1 MHNTQ
6 NLEQTTEI
14 LRLALPKMASLAI
27 PVTPENYAIWFD
39 YFTDTN
45 LNLKRAIDGL
55 IANDVRFTPEVN
67 LGLYNRF
74 IEERSPEIIENVQI
88 ESQILINSLMNKI
101 KQLSDGTENFS
112 TNLNQFG
119 ERLQANPNIDEL
131 NLIVMSIAAEVEQVI
146 VNNRKMTASLE
157 SISDEMTNLKVEM
170 DNLSKVATMD
180 ELTSLKNR
188 RSYDLFAAE
197 QMTKFIDTQTVCSL
211 LMIDIDN
218 FKVFNDT
225 FGHLIGD
232 KVLAYVAL
240 AMKQTV
246 KGDDLVARYGGE
258 EFVVMLPNAKLNDA
272 VNVAD
277 KIRERIS
284 LKQLSIGKEKKQN
297 LGHITVSIGVATIQ
311 TGDDV
316 DTLLSRADEKLYQ
329 AKAAGKNCVKFV

>member
-6 NLEQTTEI
+6 NLEQTSHI
-14 LRLALPKMASLAI
+14 LHLALPKMASLAI

-39 YFTDTN
+39 YFAETN

-55 IANDVRFTPEVN
+55 IANKVQFTPEVN

-74 IEERSPEIIENVQI
+74 IEERSPEIIENVHI
-88 ESQILINSLMNKI
+88 ETQILINSLLNKVE
-101 KQLSDGTENFS
+101 LLNLGTESFS
-112 TNLNQFG
+112 ANLNEFG
-119 ERLQANPNIDEL
+119 EKLQTTPNADEL
-131 NLIVMSIAAEVEQVI
+131 HLIVECIADEVEQVI
-146 VNNRKMTASLE
+146 ANNRHMAVSLASLSE
-157 SISDEMTNLKVEM
+157 EITSLKDEM
-170 DNLSKVATMD
+170 DNLSKVAMTD

-188 RSYDLFAAE
+188 RSYELFAEE
-197 QMTKFIDTQTVCSL
+197 QVTKFNDTQTICSL
-211 LMIDIDN
+211 LMIDIDD

-240 AMKQTV
+240 AMKNTV

-272 VNVAD
+272 VNVAE

-311 TGDDV
+311 TGDDI
-316 DTLLSRADEKLYQ
+316 DTLFYRADEQLYI
-329 AKAAGKNCVKFV
+329 AKSAGKNCVKFA

>member
-6 NLEQTTEI
+6 NLEQTAHI
-14 LRLALPKMASLAI
+14 LNLALPKMASLAI
-27 PVTPENYAIWFD
+27 PVTPENYAIWFE
-39 YFTDTN
+39 YFAETN
-45 LNLKRAIDGL
+45 LNLKRSIDGL
-55 IANDVRFTPEVN
+55 IANGVKFTPEVN

-88 ESQILINSLMNKI
+88 ETHILINSLLSKI
-101 KQLSDGTENFS
+101 EQLNEGTEKFS
-112 TNLNQFG
+112 SNLNQYG
-119 ERLQANPNIDEL
+119 EKLQTNPNVDDL

-146 VNNRKMTASLE
+146 AKNRQMSASLE
-157 SISDEMTNLKVEM
+157 SLSTEILHLKDEM
-170 DNLSKVATMD
+170 DNLSKVAMMD

-188 RSYDLFAAE
+188 RSYELFAAE
-197 QMTKFIDTQTVCSL
+197 QVTKFVDTQTVCSL
-211 LMIDIDN
+211 LMIDIDD
-218 FKVFNDT
+218 FKQFNDT

-240 AMKQTV
+240 AMKNTV

-272 VNVAD
+272 VKVAE

-297 LGHITVSIGVATIQ
+297 LGHITVSIGVATIN

-316 DTLLSRADEKLYQ
+316 DTLLSQADEQLYK
-329 AKAAGKNCVKFV
+329 AKAAGKNCVKFS

>member
-6 NLEQTTEI
+6 NLEQTAHI
-14 LRLALPKMASLAI
+14 LNLALPKMASLAI
-27 PVTPENYAIWFD
+27 PVTPENYAIWFE
-39 YFTDTN
+39 YFAETN
-45 LNLKRAIDGL
+45 LNLKRSIDGL
-55 IANDVRFTPEVN
+55 IANGVKFTPEVN

-88 ESQILINSLMNKI
+88 ETHILINSLLSKI
-101 KQLSDGTENFS
+101 EQLNEGTENFS
-112 TNLNQFG
+112 SNLNQYG
-119 ERLQANPNIDEL
+119 EKLQTNPNVDDL

-146 VNNRKMTASLE
+146 AKNRQMSASLE
-157 SISDEMTNLKVEM
+157 SLSTEILHLKDEM
-170 DNLSKVATMD
+170 DNLSKVAMMD

-188 RSYDLFAAE
+188 RSYELFAAE
-197 QMTKFIDTQTVCSL
+197 QVTKFVDTQTVCSL
-211 LMIDIDN
+211 LMIDIDD
-218 FKVFNDT
+218 FKQFNDT

-240 AMKQTV
+240 AMKNTV

-272 VNVAD
+272 VKVAE

-297 LGHITVSIGVATIQ
+297 LGHITVSIGVATIN

-316 DTLLSRADEKLYQ
+316 DTLLSRADEQLYK
-329 AKAAGKNCVKFV
+329 AKAAGKNCVKFG

>member
-6 NLEQTTEI
+6 NLEQTSHI
-14 LRLALPKMASLAI
+14 LHLALPKMATLSI

-39 YFTDTN
+39 YFAERN

-55 IANDVRFTPEVN
+55 IANGVQFTPEVN

-74 IEERSPEIIENVQI
+74 IEEQSPEVIENVQI
-88 ESQILINSLMNKI
+88 ETQILINSLLNKI
-101 KQLSDGTENFS
+101 EQLNVGTESFS
-112 TNLNQFG
+112 TNLNEFG
-119 ERLQANPNIDEL
+119 EKLQTNPNTDEL
-131 NLIVMSIAAEVEQVI
+131 NLIVGSIIAEVDQVI
-146 VNNRKMTASLE
+146 ANNHQMSASLE
-157 SISDEMTNLKVEM
+157 SLSDEIANLKDEM
-170 DNLSKVATMD
+170 ENLSKVAMTD

-188 RSYDLFAAE
+188 RSYELFAAE
-197 QMTKFIDTQTVCSL
+197 QMTKFVDTQTVCSL

-218 FKVFNDT
+218 FKMFNDT

-240 AMKQTV
+240 AMKHTV

-258 EFVVMLPNAKLNDA
+258 EFVVMLPNAKLIDA
-272 VNVAD
+272 VNVAE
-277 KIRERIS
+277 KIRERIA

-316 DTLLSRADEKLYQ
+316 DTLLSRADEQLYI
-329 AKAAGKNCVKFV
+329 AKAAGKNCVKFG

>member
-88 ESQILINSLMNKI
+88 ETQILINSLMNKI

>member
-6 NLEQTTEI
+6 NLEQTSHI
-14 LRLALPKMASLAI
+14 LHLALPKMADLAI

-39 YFTDTN
+39 YFAESN

-55 IANDVRFTPEVN
+55 IANGVQFTPEVN

-74 IEERSPEIIENVQI
+74 IEEQSPEIIENVQI
-88 ESQILINSLMNKI
+88 ETQILINSLLNKI
-101 KQLSDGTENFS
+101 EQLNVGTESFS
-112 TNLNQFG
+112 SNLNQFG
-119 ERLQANPNIDEL
+119 EQLQTNPNADEL
-131 NLIVMSIAAEVEQVI
+131 NLIVGSIVAEVDQVI
-146 VNNRKMTASLE
+146 ANNRQMSASLE
-157 SISDEMTNLKVEM
+157 SLSEEVANLKDEME
-170 DNLSKVATMD
+170 NLSKVAMTD

-188 RSYDLFAAE
+188 RSYELFAAE
-197 QMTKFIDTQTVCSL
+197 QMTKFVDTQTVCSL

-218 FKVFNDT
+218 FKMFNDT

-240 AMKQTV
+240 AMKNTV

-258 EFVVMLPNAKLNDA
+258 EFVVMLPNAKLIDA
-272 VNVAD
+272 VNVAE
-277 KIRERIS
+277 KIRERIA

-297 LGHITVSIGVATIQ
+297 LGHINVSIGVATIQ

-316 DTLLSRADEKLYQ
+316 DTLLSRADEQLYI
-329 AKAAGKNCVKFV
+329 AKAAGKNCVKFG

>member
-6 NLEQTTEI
+6 NLEQTAHI
-14 LRLALPKMASLAI
+14 LNLALPKMASLAI
-27 PVTPENYAIWFD
+27 PVTPENYAIWFE
-39 YFTDTN
+39 YFAETN
-45 LNLKRAIDGL
+45 LNLKRSIDGL
-55 IANDVRFTPEVN
+55 IANGVKFTPEVN

-88 ESQILINSLMNKI
+88 ETHILINSLLSKI
-101 KQLSDGTENFS
+101 EQLNEGTEKFS
-112 TNLNQFG
+112 SNLNQYG
-119 ERLQANPNIDEL
+119 EKLQTNPNVDDL

-146 VNNRKMTASLE
+146 AKNRQMSSSLE
-157 SISDEMTNLKVEM
+157 TLSTEILHLKDEM
-170 DNLSKVATMD
+170 DNLSKVAMMD

-188 RSYDLFAAE
+188 RSYELFAAE
-197 QMTKFIDTQTVCSL
+197 QVTKFVDTQTVCSL
-211 LMIDIDN
+211 LMIDIDD
-218 FKVFNDT
+218 FKQFNDT

-240 AMKQTV
+240 AMKNTV

-272 VNVAD
+272 VKVAE

-297 LGHITVSIGVATIQ
+297 LGHITVSIGVATIN

-316 DTLLSRADEKLYQ
+316 DTLLSRADEQLYK
-329 AKAAGKNCVKFV
+329 AKAAGKNCVKFS

>member
-1 MHNTQ
+1 MHNTH
-6 NLEQTTEI
+6 NLEQTSHI
-14 LRLALPKMASLAI
+14 LHLALPKMASLSI

-39 YFTDTN
+39 YFAESN

-55 IANDVRFTPEVN
+55 IANGVQFTPEVN

-74 IEERSPEIIENVQI
+74 IEEQSPEIIENVQI
-88 ESQILINSLMNKI
+88 ETQILINSLLNKI
-101 KQLSDGTENFS
+101 EQLNVGTQSFS

-119 ERLQANPNIDEL
+119 EKLQTNPNTDEL
-131 NLIVMSIAAEVEQVI
+131 NLIVGSIVAEVDQVI
-146 VNNRKMTASLE
+146 TSNRHMSASLE
-157 SISDEMTNLKVEM
+157 ALSEEVANLKDEME
-170 DNLSKVATMD
+170 NLSKVAMTD

-188 RSYDLFAAE
+188 RSYELFAAE
-197 QMTKFIDTQTVCSL
+197 QVTKFVDTQTVCSL

-218 FKVFNDT
+218 FKMFNDT

-240 AMKQTV
+240 AMRNTV

-258 EFVVMLPNAKLNDA
+258 EFVVMLPNAKLTDA
-272 VNVAD
+272 VNVAE

-311 TGDDV
+311 PGDDV
-316 DTLLSRADEKLYQ
+316 DTLLSRADEQLYI
-329 AKAAGKNCVKFV
+329 AKAAGKNCVKFG